1 MQRTGIHNITFT
13 ARCESGLHIGG
24 SQDGL
29 TIGGA
34 DNPVIKN
41 PATDEPYIPGSSLK
55 GKMRAELEKELGRF
69 DRRTGNRVADDDRS
83 PCGCAGERC
92 VVCRVFGPHN
102 NFRSTLGPSRIMVR
116 DGQIV
121 GTGYRLEEK
130 NETAIDRRTGS
141 AMTGALR
148 STERVAPGARFAMKI
163 TLQVFEND
171 GQFQYDGQQGS
182 EALQAIVARG
192 LRLVELTGLG
202 GGSSRGSGA
211 ISFHDFQLDGAEWTH
226 WSG

>member
-1 MQRTGIHNITFT
+1 MQRTGIHAITFT
-13 ARCESGLHIGG
+13 AHCESGLHIGG
-24 SQDGL
+24 SQDEL

-34 DNPVIKN
+34 DSPVIKN
-41 PATDEPYIPGSSLK
+41 PATGAPYIPGSSLK

-69 DRRTGNRVADDDRS
+69 DRNGNPADNRNQ
-83 PCGCAGERC
+83 PCQCGRERC
-92 VVCRVFGPHN
+92 AICLVFGAHSN
-102 NFRSTLGPSRIMVR
+102 DSQLGPSRILVR

-121 GTGYRLEEK
+121 GADYRLEDK

-141 AMTGALR
+141 AMRGSLR
-148 STERVAPGARFAMKI
+148 STERVAPGARFEMRI

-171 GQFQYDGQQGS
+171 GQFEYGKHQGS

-211 ISFHDFQLDGAEWTH
+211 VSFHDFLLDGAEWTH

>member
-1 MQRTGIHNITFT
+1 MQRTGIHTITFT

-29 TIGGA
+29 TIGGG

-41 PATDEPYIPGSSLK
+41 PATDAPYIPGSSLK

-69 DRRTGNRVADDDRS
+69 DRNGNPADDGNR
-83 PCGCAGERC
+83 PCGCGREQCA
-92 VVCRVFGPHN
+92 VCRVFGAHFNMDSP
-102 NFRSTLGPSRIMVR
+102 LGPSRILVR
-116 DGQIV
+116 DGQV
-121 GTGYRLEEK
+121 MDSGYRIEDK

-141 AMTGALR
+141 AMRGSLR

-171 GQFQYDGQQGS
+171 GQFQYAGQQGG

-211 ISFHDFQLDGAEWTH
+211 VSFHDFQLDGAEWTY